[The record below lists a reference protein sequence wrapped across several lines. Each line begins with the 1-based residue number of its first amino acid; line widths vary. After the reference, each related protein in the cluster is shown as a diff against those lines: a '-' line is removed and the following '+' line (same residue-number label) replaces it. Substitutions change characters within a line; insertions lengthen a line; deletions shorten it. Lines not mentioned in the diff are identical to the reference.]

1 MQDKELEQ
9 LLREGIAAAKAGHKD
24 QARQL
29 LLRVIALDQEVEAAW
44 LWLSEVV
51 DDPHERQIC
60 LENVL
65 ALNPSNAAAQS
76 GLRWLEEQGIVS
88 PAGQIPPASP
98 RPEDTTG
105 LGSGPV
111 PDTSSQPIPATPA
124 SQVEIDSFG
133 CPYCGGPVSGEEPR
147 CEHCGRLVEIRQRKQ
162 PGWGPLSWLLILF
175 LLQGVAAWLQGY
187 FVSQVV
193 TMGQLPQWTS
203 EIGLQLVVGSAWYTP
218 GSIQDDLVDFAHLVT
233 LLNYAMAGLC
243 IAAAAGLALKIR
255 LVYFGSFLLMGL
267 MVLATGIGLL
277 MGLAGWLPALLR
289 LGLVLLTTKWLAD
302 SSSVFEWQTRQ
313 YSADLDQDLRT
324 DLDYY
329 SRGKRYSEMGMW
341 AKAAAHWRVAV
352 LLAPNKVA
360 YHVAL
365 ANAYRRM
372 DYPAAAVAEAD
383 QALTLA
389 PDDTGLRAFRNSL
402 VNLEGKR

>member
-1 MQDKELEQ
+1 
-9 LLREGIAAAKAGHKD
+9 
-24 QARQL
+24 
-29 LLRVIALDQEVEAAW
+29 
-44 LWLSEVV
+44 
-51 DDPHERQIC
+51 
-60 LENVL
+60 
-65 ALNPSNAAAQS
+65 
-76 GLRWLEEQGIVS
+76 
-88 PAGQIPPASP
+88 
-98 RPEDTTG
+98 
-105 LGSGPV
+105 
-111 PDTSSQPIPATPA
+111 
-124 SQVEIDSFG
+124 
-133 CPYCGGPVSGEEPR
+133 
-147 CEHCGRLVEIRQRKQ
+147 
-162 PGWGPLSWLLILF
+162 
-175 LLQGVAAWLQGY
+175 
-187 FVSQVV
+187 
-193 TMGQLPQWTS
+193 
-203 EIGLQLVVGSAWYTP
+203 
-218 GSIQDDLVDFAHLVT
+218 
-233 LLNYAMAGLC
+233 
-243 IAAAAGLALKIR
+243 

-352 LLAPNKVA
+352 VLAPNKVA

-383 QALTLA
+383 QALALA

-402 VNLEGKR
+402 ANLESKR